1 MNEKRTGPF
10 SLAAGILQQRALE
23 GVGGCCSCLQ
33 VPAGFDVEP
42 RVDGPFDGAVLR
54 LESFDAVA
62 DQNQQV
68 AVQRAPLI
76 VCIYFMEKVEYNR
89 RNRYIVYLTNLRR
102 DQNGR

>member
-1 MNEKRTGPF
+1 MKKEQPR
-10 SLAAGILQQRALE
+10 LIVAGNFQQRALE

-68 AVQRAPLI
+68 AVQRPPLI
-76 VCIYFMEKVEYNR
+76 VGDI
-89 RNRYIVYLTNLRR
+89 
-102 DQNGR
+102 G